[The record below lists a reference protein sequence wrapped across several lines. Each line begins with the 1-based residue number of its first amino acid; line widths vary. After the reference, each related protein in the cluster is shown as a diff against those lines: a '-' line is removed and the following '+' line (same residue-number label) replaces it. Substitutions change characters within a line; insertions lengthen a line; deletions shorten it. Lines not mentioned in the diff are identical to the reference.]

1 MSAHR
6 NVQTPPHFDWPA
18 VGGKRPVWTGDRFIV
33 DGRSCS
39 VLDYEAGE
47 SGWSDHLTLFHEAI
61 AGDGQHPIDVASRR
75 RARRALRTHL
85 QGVATPVLLEV
96 GCSSGF
102 LLRELVGDWPGSLV
116 MGADY
121 IMEPLDRLARTL
133 TTLPL
138 LRFDMVKCPLPSESL
153 DGVVLL
159 NVIEHIEQDAAA
171 VAQVGRVLKPG
182 GVAVI
187 EVPAGPHLYDVYDKY
202 LHHYRRYQL
211 DELCRLVE
219 RAGLAI
225 AERSHLG
232 FLVYPAFSFVKRR
245 NRRALTAPADAQRA
259 IVERNITSSGSGPF
273 LRWATRV
280 EEQVGKW
287 VTFPVGIRCVVTAV
301 RP

>member
-1 MSAHR
+1 MSVHSD
-6 NVQTPPHFDWPA
+6 VQAPPRFDWPA
-18 VGGKRPVWTGDRFIV
+18 LGGECPVWAGDRFV
-33 DGRSCS
+33 VHGRSCH

-47 SGWSDHLTLFHEAI
+47 SGWSDDLTLFHEAI
-61 AGDGQHPIDVASRR
+61 AGEGQHPIDLASRR

-85 QGVATPVLLEV
+85 QAARAPVLLEV

-102 LLRELVGDWPGSLV
+102 LLRELVEDWPRSLV

-121 IMEPLDRLARTL
+121 IMGPLERLARNL

-138 LRFDMVKCPLPSESL
+138 LRFDLVKCPLPSASV
-153 DGVVLL
+153 DAVVML
-159 NVIEHIEQDAAA
+159 NVLEHIEQDAAA
-171 VAQVGRVLKPG
+171 VAQVARVLRPG
-182 GVAVI
+182 GIAVI

-219 RAGLAI
+219 RAGLVI

-232 FLVYPAFSFVKRR
+232 FLVYPAFSFVKHR
-245 NRRALTAPADAQRA
+245 NRRALNAPADAQRA
-259 IVERNITSSGSGPF
+259 VVEQNITSSASGPF

-280 EEQVGKW
+280 EEQLGKW
-287 VTFPVGIRCVVTAV
+287 VSFPVGIRCVVTAV